1 MPRKLNKLQESAK
14 QEVVLKE
21 IELWSGSRPEALNW
35 YHTYPIAALGGL
47 TAQELVTQGRT
58 HEVLEYL
65 RHIRD
70 GGYA

>member
-1 MPRKLNKLQESAK
+1 MSRKLNKLQESAK

-47 TAQELVTQGRT
+47 TTQELVTQ
-58 HEVLEYL
+58 
-65 RHIRD
+65 
-70 GGYA
+70 